1 MGTSTSSPLA
11 PEKSERCQK
20 PSHVLPA
27 NARVHAP
34 PLQSLGLSQA
44 VQQMT
49 GYKYSKYDVTEY
61 EYVLFLLW
69 SDQTNLKSCQIRSEL
84 LSHLAILFGCL
95 NSNSNMWPPCGF
107 CGKIHLHYSKLS
119 KQWNLSCALARQDSL
134 AGPQQSISDLL
145 HPSTVH
151 VHRLSILF
159 VLQQKYT
166 CTVHHSFPDCL
177 YVYDLWYYMLHRS
190 FGSSYWYLDY
200 LVSKEICKSPVA
212 AAAPKGI
219 TWQVTSSAPK

>member
-145 HPSTVH
+145 HPTTVH

-166 CTVHHSFPDCL
+166 CTVITSQFSRFL
-177 YVYDLWYYMLHRS
+177 YVYDLWYYMILYASQKFWIQLLILGLPCFQRNLQKPCGRGRTERHHLAS
-190 FGSSYWYLDY
+190 D
-200 LVSKEICKSPVA
+200 
-212 AAAPKGI
+212 
-219 TWQVTSSAPK
+219 